1 MNVPPAIALRAVVAA
16 LAACAA
22 FAACAEQ
29 SAAAAEQVVDV
40 PTRAGVTERLLLL
53 TTEQPKAT
61 VVLFAGGHGGLQIG
75 GDGKLGWGGGNF
87 LVRSRKLFAD
97 EGLMVAVLDAPS
109 DRQSEP
115 FLNGFRQTPAHVA
128 DVQAVVAW
136 LRQKA
141 AVPVWLVGTSRG
153 TQSAAFVAT
162 QLTPAQGGP
171 DGLVLTSTILSDPR
185 GRPVP
190 DMELS
195 RLTIPTLVVHHKN
208 DGCRLC
214 MYRDL
219 PLLTKKLATT
229 PRKELLS
236 FDGGTS
242 RGDPCEAF
250 AYHGYNGIEREVVA
264 AIAAWITAK

>member
-1 MNVPPAIALRAVVAA
+1 MKLRMLVIIGLV
-16 LAACAA
+16 LLACAA
-22 FAACAEQ
+22 QQARAAEPAW
-29 SAAAAEQVVDV
+29 AAEQVVDV
-40 PTRAGVTERLLLL
+40 PTRAGVTQRFLLLSG
-53 TTEQPKAT
+53 EAPRAT
-61 VVLFAGGHGGLQIG
+61 VVLFAGGHGGLQIS
-75 GDGKLGWGGGNF
+75 GDGKPGWGGGNF

-115 FLNGFRQTPAHVA
+115 FLNGFRQTPMHVA
-128 DVQAVVAW
+128 DVQAVMAW

-141 AVPVWLVGTSRG
+141 PAPVWLVGTSRG
-153 TQSAAFVAT
+153 TQSAAFIAT
-162 QLTPAQGGP
+162 QLAPAQGGP

-190 DMELS
+190 DMELA
-195 RLTIPTLVVHHKN
+195 RLTIPTLVVHHRN

-214 MYRDL
+214 LYRDL

-229 PRKELLS
+229 PRHELLS
-236 FDGGTS
+236 FDAGTS

-250 AYHGYNGIEREVVA
+250 AYHGYNGIEREVVS
-264 AIAAWITAK
+264 AIAAWVTAK